1 MCSFGSSGFIFS
13 SFFREMSKICR
24 QLKFLLI
31 IEFMTLIIL
40 FVLVPTG
47 GTVWV
52 LLQVFSIIL
61 AYISVKDA
69 NAYRPPI
76 LQMYIFISALG
87 TLFCTIYFAVSLS
100 IAGSPL
106 SIAACTL
113 FAVNALVLAA
123 CTRISWQLFKELMLC
138 SPLITGTTGAYI
150 FGTATSNANNG
161 PSSHSNV
168 NNGPIEMTNGRASMS
183 NPFTGSNIGSSGGF
197 VPFGGEGYK
206 LSGSKNSAS
215 NEKPVT
221 LGSSSKSIGG
231 NSTDNNV
238 SNNNE
243 IKSLV

>member
-1 MCSFGSSGFIFS
+1 MCSLGSSGLYS
-13 SFFREMSKICR
+13 VPPSDKCRKYAR

-61 AYISVKDA
+61 AYISVKDT

-100 IAGSPL
+100 IAGSAI

-150 FGTATSNANNG
+150 FGTTTSNSNNG
-161 PSSHSNV
+161 LSVNSNA
-168 NNGPIEMTNGRASMS
+168 NNGPIEMTSDRVGGS
-183 NPFTGSNIGSSGGF
+183 NMFTGSNLGSSGGF

-206 LSGSKNSAS
+206 LSGCKSSAS
-215 NEKPVT
+215 NERPAASGSNSKT
-221 LGSSSKSIGG
+221 LREESIG
-231 NSTDNNV
+231 NNRA
-238 SNNNE
+238 E

>member
-1 MCSFGSSGFIFS
+1 MCSVGSPGLYSVPPSEKCRKFA
-13 SFFREMSKICR
+13 R

-31 IEFMTLIIL
+31 IEFITLIVL

-76 LQMYIFISALG
+76 LQMYIFISAIG
-87 TLFCTIYFAVSLS
+87 TLFCTVYFAVSLS
-100 IAGSPL
+100 IANTAMST
-106 SIAACTL
+106 AACTL
-113 FAVNALVLAA
+113 FAVNAIVLAA
-123 CTRISWQLFKELMLC
+123 CTRVSWQLFKELMLS

-150 FGTATSNANNG
+150 FGGHNSG
-161 PSSHSNV
+161 VGVPGRSGNV
-168 NNGPIEMTNGRASMS
+168 NGPIEMANSNRANS
-183 NPFTGSNIGSSGGF
+183 NMNNSGLNSASVGF

-206 LSGSKNSAS
+206 LSG
-215 NEKPVT
+215 
-221 LGSSSKSIGG
+221 GKSIVE
-231 NSTDNNV
+231 STDQSTCTTLNTSGNKG
-238 SNNNE
+238 E

>member
-1 MCSFGSSGFIFS
+1 MCTFGSSGLYSVPPSEKCRKFA
-13 SFFREMSKICR
+13 R

-31 IEFMTLIIL
+31 IEFVTLIVL
-40 FVLVPTG
+40 FILVPTG

-61 AYISVKDA
+61 AYISVKDT

-87 TLFCTIYFAVSLS
+87 TLFCMVYFAVSLS
-100 IAGSPL
+100 IASSAI

-113 FAVNALVLAA
+113 FAINAIVLAV

-150 FGTATSNANNG
+150 FGTTNTTNLGGISRSNMNDGVVELTSSERTNANNNLR
-161 PSSHSNV
+161 SSNLNS
-168 NNGPIEMTNGRASMS
+168 SM
-183 NPFTGSNIGSSGGF
+183 GF
-197 VPFGGEGYK
+197 VPFGGEGYR
-206 LSGSKNSAS
+206 LSGNKSTVS
-215 NEKPVT
+215 NNDKPVT
-221 LGSSSKSIGG
+221 LGSNSNSIRRDSMEK
-231 NSTDNNV
+231 NIK
-238 SNNNE
+238 NNE

>member
-1 MCSFGSSGFIFS
+1 MCSLGSSGLYS
-13 SFFREMSKICR
+13 VPPSEKCRKYAR

-47 GTVWV
+47 GTVWI

-61 AYISVKDA
+61 AYISVKDT

-100 IAGSPL
+100 IAGSAI

-113 FAVNALVLAA
+113 FATNALVLAA

-150 FGTATSNANNG
+150 FGTATSNPNSGLSGN
-161 PSSHSNV
+161 SNV
-168 NNGPIEMTNGRASMS
+168 NNGPIEMTAGRAGGS
-183 NPFTGSNIGSSGGF
+183 NMFTGSNIGSSGGF

-206 LSGSKNSAS
+206 LSGDKPSVS
-215 NEKPVT
+215 NERPVT
-221 LGSSSKSIGG
+221 LGSSSKSIAKDQT
-231 NSTDNNV
+231 S
-238 SNNNE
+238 SNKNE